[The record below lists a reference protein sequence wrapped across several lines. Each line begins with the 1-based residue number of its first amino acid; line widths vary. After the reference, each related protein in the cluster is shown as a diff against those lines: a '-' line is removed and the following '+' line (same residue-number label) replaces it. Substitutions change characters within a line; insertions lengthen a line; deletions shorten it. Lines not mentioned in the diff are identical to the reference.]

1 MESYLLLQLLIN
13 LPSIVLN
20 LQGGVGKRTVS
31 LLIAEASFDAEVKNW
46 SSKVILRL
54 KQAQ

>member
-1 MESYLLLQLLIN
+1 MESYLLLQLLIY

>member
-1 MESYLLLQLLIN
+1 MDSPFFFALQLFMKV
-13 LPSIVLN
+13 PSIVVN

-31 LLIAEASFDAEVKNW
+31 LLIAEASFDAKVKNW

-54 KQAQ
+54 K